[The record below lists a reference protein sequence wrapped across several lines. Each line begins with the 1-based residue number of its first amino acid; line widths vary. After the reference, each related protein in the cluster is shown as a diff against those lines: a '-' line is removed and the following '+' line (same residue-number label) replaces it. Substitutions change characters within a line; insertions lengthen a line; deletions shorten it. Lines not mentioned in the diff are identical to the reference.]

1 MTNLINLDGT
11 PPTCITDDQ
20 FITALKH
27 IGDDVESFA
36 ELLAMKN
43 RWELYYLLKSE
54 EGKNQKPDSTLY
66 NMHKALQRI
75 VRICVEQGYVK
86 G

>member
-1 MTNLINLDGT
+1 MSQLTNPDGT
-11 PPTCITDDQ
+11 PPTCVTDDQ
-20 FITALKH
+20 FITALEY
-27 IGDDVESFA
+27 IGEDVESFA

-43 RWELYYLLKSE
+43 RWELYSLLKSQ
-54 EGKNQKPDSTLY
+54 EGENQKPDSTLY
-66 NMHKALQRI
+66 AMYKTLQRI